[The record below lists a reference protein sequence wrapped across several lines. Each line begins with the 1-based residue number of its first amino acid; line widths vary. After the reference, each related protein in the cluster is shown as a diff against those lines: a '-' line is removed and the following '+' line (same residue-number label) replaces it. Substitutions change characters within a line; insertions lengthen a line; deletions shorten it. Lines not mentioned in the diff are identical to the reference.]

1 MNLVKLEDDLKQLP
15 EQTLI
20 GYVQSPQN
28 HVPTY
33 LVLAELERR
42 KRMKQGAMASMQQ
55 QNTTVA
61 DRMVAEAQP
70 QQVPQAGVASLPVE
84 NIGDEAAYA
93 AGGIVAFAEGGITD
107 PYWRAQHESLWSEYD
122 TKFPAAFKDIV
133 LSPLQ
138 FRWVRDPET
147 GELIR
152 AYEAEGWT
160 PRLNKAEKN
169 WSSMLAANELA
180 AIQKRS
186 DKQFGVSPGQVSPA
200 VAAIPN
206 EFAPP
211 TQPTQAQVQAQEIT
225 LPDGSVVNKA
235 AYEQAMA
242 AQTPGTGE
250 GQVQGQG
257 IKQKRPPTDPT
268 PQGGIGALYTA
279 PKDLSGEFVIPEV
292 TTAEAARERY
302 LEMVG
307 DDPFQ
312 QRAEEK
318 LAAMEARAKE
328 DERVAPWLALAEA
341 GFAIAGGESPYAATN
356 IGKGAQ
362 KGIESLAKAKER
374 AAAAEEKRFEIESR
388 LAQARRAEQIAATTQ
403 GFESEAASQARQDA
417 QRLAKLN
424 YKAQREADI
433 ANNQF
438 NDRKFAL
445 EYKQRDREIDIMKDK
460 ADKQIAAT
468 TNAMEKEMLRAR
480 LSSLTTQLVEINK
493 QMKSERDAGNEDEV
507 ARLKLEYEAIAQQLS
522 TLGRTGKLVK
532 GSDGKFRYV
541 Q

>member
-20 GYVQSPQN
+20 GYVQTPQN
-28 HVPTY
+28 QVPTY

-70 QQVPQAGVASLPVE
+70 QQAPQAGVASLPVE

-93 AGGIVAFAEGGITD
+93 AGGIVAFAEGGD
-107 PYWRAQHESLWSEYD
+107 PYSRALGESGWSEAY
-122 TKFPAAFKDIV
+122 TKLPAAFKDIA

-160 PRLNKAEKN
+160 PRLNQAEKN
-169 WSSMLAANELA
+169 WSSRMAANDLA
-180 AIQKRS
+180 AIQERS
-186 DKQFGVSPGQVSPA
+186 AKQFGVSPGQVSPA

-211 TQPTQAQVQAQEIT
+211 TQPTQAQEIT

-250 GQVQGQG
+250 GQGQGQGQG
-257 IKQKRPPTDPT
+257 IKQKRPPRQADPT
-268 PQGGIGALYTA
+268 PQGGIGALYTEPA
-279 PKDLSGEFVIPEV
+279 DLSGEFVIPEA
-292 TTAEAARERY
+292 TTAELARQRY
-302 LEMVG
+302 LDMVG
-307 DDPFQ
+307 VDPFQ

-318 LAAMEARAKE
+318 LSAMEARAKE
-328 DERVAPWLALAEA
+328 DERVSPWMALAEA

-374 AAAAEEKRFEIESR
+374 AAAAEEKRFEMESR
-388 LAQARRAEQIAATTQ
+388 LAQAKRAEQIAATTQ
-403 GFESEAASQARQDA
+403 GFESETASQARQDA
-417 QRLAKLN
+417 QKLAKLN

-433 ANNQF
+433 ATNQF
-438 NDRKFAL
+438 NAKKFQL
-445 EYKQRDREIDIMKDK
+445 EYKQRDREIDITAAK

-507 ARLKLEYEAIAQQLS
+507 ARLKSEYEVLAQQLS
-522 TLGRTGKLVK
+522 TLGKTGKLVK
-532 GSDGKFRYV
+532 GSDGKLRYE

>member
-20 GYVQSPQN
+20 GYVQYPQN

-70 QQVPQAGVASLPVE
+70 QHAHQAGVASLPVE

-93 AGGIVAFAEGGITD
+93 AGGIVAFEDGGAVQR
-107 PYWRAQHESLWSEYD
+107 YQN
-122 TKFPAAFKDIV
+122 KGFV
-133 LSPLQ
+133 QLSPEQFARLSPQAQAQYLAQQAAENRAAMRGLGLFTLPRTTPVQPTTPQISRTLPPLTEIEMAQYNLPKTVGARPPMYQNVSSEALQ
-138 FRWVRDPET
+138 K
-147 GELIR
+147 
-152 AYEAEGWT
+152 T
-160 PRLNKAEKN
+160 PRERTARDGTT
-169 WSSMLAANELA
+169 
-180 AIQKRS
+180 I
-186 DKQFGVSPGQVSPA
+186 
-200 VAAIPN
+200 
-206 EFAPP
+206 
-211 TQPTQAQVQAQEIT
+211 TQEP
-225 LPDGSVVNKA
+225 
-235 AYEQAMA
+235 
-242 AQTPGTGE
+242 
-250 GQVQGQG
+250 
-257 IKQKRPPTDPT
+257 QKRPPSGPDADRVPNPPAT
-268 PQGGIGALYTA
+268 QGGIGALYTA
-279 PKDLSGEFVIPEV
+279 PADLSGEFVIPEA
-292 TTAEAARERY
+292 TTAEAARKRY

-403 GFESEAASQARQDA
+403 GFESEAASQARQDT

-445 EYKQRDREIDIMKDK
+445 EYKQREREIKIMADK

-468 TNAMEKEMLRAR
+468 ANAMEKELLRAR
-480 LSSLTTQLVEINK
+480 LSSLTTQLEEKNK
-493 QMKSERDAGNEDEV
+493 QIKDALAAGEDVTQLRRDYA
-507 ARLKLEYEAIAQQLS
+507 ALESALATIG
-522 TLGRTGKLVK
+522 TK
-532 GSDGKFRYV
+532 GTIEIGPDGKQRYV
-541 Q
+541 PNK